1 MEKKEKKEIRFI
13 QQAELCYHLT
23 VGEFSCWLNGDEILE
38 LYKVL
43 RAEFPNIAMQTMD
56 KYVRGWSKLNLSSC
70 LEEDKRTKN
79 LGIAKSK
86 KNKHM
91 EQFEFIGYLAD
102 DAKVIQNN
110 GNPFISFRVGVTRK
124 FKNKQG
130 DAVERTK
137 WIDCTRNGDERFAQY
152 LKKGQMVFVRGD
164 AEARAYLDKNNKA
177 QGSLGCHAWDVTLLG
192 GKPKSEEAAPF

>member
-1 MEKKEKKEIRFI
+1 MEKEEKKEIRFI
-13 QQAELCYHLT
+13 QQTSRCFHLFIGD
-23 VGEFSCWLNGDEILE
+23 VSCWLDDNELMALYRVLVDEMPSLFTKWLME
-38 LYKVL
+38 
-43 RAEFPNIAMQTMD
+43 
-56 KYVRGWSKLNLSSC
+56 RGPKWSKLQKTKFW
-70 LEEDKRTKN
+70 EETKKTKKFG
-79 LGIAKSK
+79 LAKNK
-86 KNKHM
+86 KYKHM